1 MKAKGNHSIFG
12 TAEIGQKN
20 THTNYNHMGIF
31 KNEFIDIIEW
41 TDSSSDTMV
50 WRFPRFQNEIKN
62 NAKLTVRESQVAVF
76 VNEGQFADVFQPGM
90 HTLATQNLPI
100 LSTLKGWK
108 YGFNSPFKA
117 EVYFVNTKQ
126 FTNLKYGTK
135 NPIMIRDAE
144 FGPVRIRAF
153 GNYAM
158 RITDPKAF
166 IKEIAGTD
174 EHVTT
179 DEITENLKNIVMTR
193 FTDAVASAKIPVLDM
208 ASNMDEFSETIHK
221 KIAPEFLEYGITL
234 TKLLVENI
242 SLPPEVEAMIDKR
255 SSMGIVGNLG
265 AYSQFQA
272 ANAMEQAAQN
282 PNGGGMMGAG
292 MGMGMGMGMGNQ
304 MAGMYNQNQFN
315 PQTGMQ
321 NQQNT
326 PPPPPPVSQYFVAV
340 NGAQQGPYDDNTFR
354 GMIQSGAVKKET
366 VIWKAGMAGWVAAG
380 TVPELA
386 QFFNSMPPPPPP
398 PPEG

>member
-1 MKAKGNHSIFG
+1 
-12 TAEIGQKN
+12 
-20 THTNYNHMGIF
+20 MGLF

-41 TDSSSDTMV
+41 TDSSNDTMV
-50 WRFPRFQNEIKN
+50 HRFPRFQNEIKN

-76 VNEGQFADVFQPGM
+76 INEGQFADVFQPGM
-90 HTLATQNLPI
+90 YTLSTQNLPI

-153 GNYAM
+153 GSYAM
-158 RITDPKAF
+158 KITDAKAF

-174 EHVTT
+174 DTVTT
-179 DEITENLKNIVMTR
+179 DEITENLRNIVMTR

-208 ASNMDEFSETIHK
+208 ASNYDEFSDTIHK

-242 SLPPEVEAMIDKR
+242 SLPPEVEAMLDKR

-282 PNGGGMMGAG
+282 PNGGGIMGAG

-326 PPPPPPVSQYFVAV
+326 PPPPPPVSQYFIAV

-354 GMIQSGAVKKET
+354 GMIQSGVVKKET
-366 VIWKAGMAGWVAAG
+366 VIWKNGMAGWLPAG
-380 TVPELA
+380 QVPELA
-386 QFFNSMPPPPPP
+386 AFFNTMPPPMPPPPPP
-398 PPEG
+398 VG

>member
-1 MKAKGNHSIFG
+1 MKYS
-12 TAEIGQKN
+12 
-20 THTNYNHMGIF
+20 HTNLKNMGIF

-41 TDSSSDTMV
+41 TDSSNDTMV

-76 VNEGQFADVFQPGM
+76 VNEGQFADVFMPGM
-90 HTLATQNLPI
+90 YTLATQNLPI

-158 RITDPKAF
+158 RITDAKTF

-179 DEITENLKNIVMTR
+179 EEITENLKNIVMTR

-208 ASNMDEFSETIHK
+208 ASNYDEFSETIHK

-242 SLPPEVEAMIDKR
+242 SLPPEVEAMLDKR

-272 ANAMEQAAQN
+272 ANAMESAAQN
-282 PNGGGMMGAG
+282 PNGGGLMGAG

-315 PQTGMQ
+315 PNTGMQ
-321 NQQNT
+321 GQQNT
-326 PPPPPPVSQYFVAV
+326 PPPPPPVSQYFIAV
-340 NGAQQGPYDDNTFR
+340 NGAQQGPYDDNAFR
-354 GMIQSGAVKKET
+354 GMIQSGAVKKDT
-366 VIWKAGMAGWVAAG
+366 VIWKAGMAGWLAAG

-386 QFFNSMPPPPPP
+386 QFFNSMPPPMPPP
-398 PPEG
+398 PPMP

>member
-1 MKAKGNHSIFG
+1 
-12 TAEIGQKN
+12 
-20 THTNYNHMGIF
+20 MGLF
-31 KNEFIDIIEW
+31 DKLKNEFIDIIEW
-41 TDSSSDTMV
+41 TDSSNDTMV
-50 WRFPRFQNEIKN
+50 WRFPRYQNEIKN

-90 HTLATQNLPI
+90 YTLSTQNLPI

-108 YGFNSPFKA
+108 YGFDSPFKA

-135 NPIMIRDAE
+135 NPIMLRDAE
-144 FGPVRIRAF
+144 FGPIRIRAF
-153 GNYAM
+153 GSYNM
-158 RITDPKAF
+158 RITDAKLF
-166 IKEIAGTD
+166 LKEIAGTD

-179 DEITENLKNIVMTR
+179 EEITDNLRNIVVTR

-208 ASNMDEFSETIHK
+208 ASNYDEFSETIHK
-221 KIAPEFLEYGITL
+221 KIQAEFNEYGINL

-242 SLPPEVEAMIDKR
+242 SLPPEVEAMLDKR

-282 PNGGGMMGAG
+282 PNGGGLMGAG
-292 MGMGMGMGMGNQ
+292 MGMGMGMGMGQQ
-304 MAGMYNQNQFN
+304 MGNMYQQNQFN

-321 NQQNT
+321 NQT
-326 PPPPPPVSQYFVAV
+326 PPPPPPMSQYFIAV
-340 NGAQQGPYDDNTFR
+340 NGAQQGPFDDNTFR
-354 GMIQSGAVKKET
+354 AMIQNGTVKKET
-366 VIWKAGMAGWVAAG
+366 VIWKAGMAGWLPAG
-380 TVPELA
+380 QVPELA
-386 QFFNSMPPPPPP
+386 QFFNTMPPPMPPPPPP
-398 PPEG
+398 VG

>member
-1 MKAKGNHSIFG
+1 
-12 TAEIGQKN
+12 
-20 THTNYNHMGIF
+20 MGIF

-41 TDSSSDTMV
+41 TDSSNDTMV

-76 VNEGQFADVFQPGM
+76 VNEGQFADVFMPGM
-90 HTLATQNLPI
+90 YTLATQNLPI

-158 RITDPKAF
+158 RITDAKAF

-193 FTDAVASAKIPVLDM
+193 FTDAVASAKIAVLDM

-282 PNGGGMMGAG
+282 PNGGGIMGAG

-326 PPPPPPVSQYFVAV
+326 PPPPPPVSQYFIAV

-366 VIWKAGMAGWVAAG
+366 SIWKNGMAGWLPAG
-380 TVPELA
+380 QVPELA
-386 QFFNSMPPPPPP
+386 AFFNTMPPPMPPPPPP
-398 PPEG
+398 IG

>member
-1 MKAKGNHSIFG
+1 
-12 TAEIGQKN
+12 
-20 THTNYNHMGIF
+20 MGLF
-31 KNEFIDIIEW
+31 DKLKNEFIDIIEW
-41 TDSSSDTMV
+41 TDSSNDTMV
-50 WRFPRFQNEIKN
+50 WRFPRYQNEIKN

-76 VNEGQFADVFQPGM
+76 VNEGQFADVFLPGM
-90 HTLATQNLPI
+90 YTLSTQNLPI

-108 YGFNSPFKA
+108 YGFDSPYKA
-117 EVYFVNTKQ
+117 EIYFVNTKQ

-153 GNYAM
+153 GSYAL
-158 RITDPKAF
+158 RITDAKTF
-166 IKEIAGTD
+166 LKEIAGTD
-174 EHVTT
+174 DHVTT
-179 DEITENLKNIVMTR
+179 EEITENLRNIVMTR

-208 ASNMDEFSETIHK
+208 ASNYDEFSDTILK
-221 KIAPEFLEYGITL
+221 KIAPEFEEYGIKL

-242 SLPPEVEAMIDKR
+242 SLPPEVEAMLDKR

-282 PNGGGMMGAG
+282 PNGGGLMGAG

-304 MAGMYNQNQFN
+304 MGGMYNQNQFN

-326 PPPPPPVSQYFVAV
+326 PPPPPPVSQYFIAV
-340 NGAQQGPYDDNTFR
+340 NGAQQGPFDDTTFR
-354 GMIQSGAVKKET
+354 AMIQNGTVKLET
-366 VIWKAGMAGWVAAG
+366 VIWKAGMAGWVPASQ
-380 TVPELA
+380 VPELA
-386 QFFNSMPPPPPP
+386 QFFNSTPPPMPPPPPP
-398 PPEG
+398 VG

>member
-1 MKAKGNHSIFG
+1 
-12 TAEIGQKN
+12 
-20 THTNYNHMGIF
+20 MGLF
-31 KNEFIDIIEW
+31 KNEFIDIVEW

-90 HTLATQNLPI
+90 YTLATQNLPI

-221 KIAPEFLEYGITL
+221 KISPEFLEYGITL

-272 ANAMEQAAQN
+272 ANAMEAAAQN

-292 MGMGMGMGMGNQ
+292 MGMGMGMGMGQQ
-304 MAGMYNQNQFN
+304 MGGMYNQNQFN

-321 NQQNT
+321 GQQNT

-340 NGAQQGPYDDNTFR
+340 NGAQQGPYDDTTFR

-398 PPEG
+398 PPPVG

>member
-1 MKAKGNHSIFG
+1 
-12 TAEIGQKN
+12 
-20 THTNYNHMGIF
+20 MGIF

-41 TDSSSDTMV
+41 TDSSNDTMV

-76 VNEGQFADVFQPGM
+76 VNEGQFADVFMPGM
-90 HTLATQNLPI
+90 YTLATQNLPI

-158 RITDPKAF
+158 RITDAKTF

-179 DEITENLKNIVMTR
+179 EEITENLKNIVMTR

-208 ASNMDEFSETIHK
+208 ASNYDEFSETIHK

-242 SLPPEVEAMIDKR
+242 SLPPEVEAMLDKR

-272 ANAMEQAAQN
+272 ANAMESAAQN
-282 PNGGGMMGAG
+282 PNGGGLMGAG

-315 PQTGMQ
+315 PNTGMQ
-321 NQQNT
+321 GQQNT
-326 PPPPPPVSQYFVAV
+326 PPPPPPVSQYFIAV
-340 NGAQQGPYDDNTFR
+340 NGAQQGPYDDNAFR
-354 GMIQSGAVKKET
+354 GMIQSGAVKKDT
-366 VIWKAGMAGWVAAG
+366 VIWKAGMAGWLAAG

-386 QFFNSMPPPPPP
+386 QFFNSMPPPMPPP
-398 PPEG
+398 PPMP

>member
-1 MKAKGNHSIFG
+1 
-12 TAEIGQKN
+12 
-20 THTNYNHMGIF
+20 
-31 KNEFIDIIEW
+31 DIIEW
-41 TDSSSDTMV
+41 TDSSNDTMV
-50 WRFPRFQNEIKN
+50 YRFPRFQNEIKN

-90 HTLATQNLPI
+90 YTLSTQNLPI

-153 GNYAM
+153 GSYAM
-158 RITDPKAF
+158 RITDAKAF

-179 DEITENLKNIVMTR
+179 DEITENLRNIVMTR

-208 ASNMDEFSETIHK
+208 ASNYDEFSDAIHK

-242 SLPPEVEAMIDKR
+242 SLPPEVEAMLDKR

-304 MAGMYNQNQFN
+304 MGNMYAQNQFN

-326 PPPPPPVSQYFVAV
+326 PPPPPPVSQYFIAV

-354 GMIQSGAVKKET
+354 GMIQSGAVKRET
-366 VIWKAGMAGWVAAG
+366 VIWKAGMAGWLPAG
-380 TVPELA
+380 QVPELA

-398 PPEG
+398 PPPVG